1 VNAKMANSTKSGTTT
16 VEEKMK
22 EYFTENEKFF
32 NAGDINGKKA
42 FFTLGMYTRRVME
55 SLEKTVAESGTQT
68 KEQEKFVSRINRE
81 IGYNMTYRSLTTISK
96 LLDGMARQINPKLFF
111 ICSGT
116 CKQFI
121 INSEVMTDKKALP
134 SSDANLAF
142 SLGMYQ
148 H

>member
-81 IGYNMTYRSLTTISK
+81 IGYNMTYRSFTTISK
-96 LLDGMARQINPKLFF
+96 LLDGMARQVNPKLFF
-111 ICSGT
+111 SCSGT

-134 SSDANLAF
+134 ASDANLAF